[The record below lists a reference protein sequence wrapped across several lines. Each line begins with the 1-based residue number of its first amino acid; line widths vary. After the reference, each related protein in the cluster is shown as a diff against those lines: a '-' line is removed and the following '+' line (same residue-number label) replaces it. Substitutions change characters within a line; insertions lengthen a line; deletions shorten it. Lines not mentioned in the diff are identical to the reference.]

1 MAEPTS
7 APYNPIN
14 GKELLDIILRRA
26 HSQLSLHQ
34 DFSEAI
40 TYPAFSFI
48 LTVDLSVP
56 HMEEHRISLAI
67 GSQGA
72 LAENLKSIKHT
83 IKAQGDPAP
92 DQDRADANL
101 HIPRPVMSSGGI
113 VDLKT
118 V

>member
-1 MAEPTS
+1 MEATS

-14 GKELLDIILRRA
+14 GKELLDIIMRRA
-26 HSQLSLHQ
+26 FTQLSLHQ

-40 TYPAFSFI
+40 TYPAFSFTLNI
-48 LTVDLSVP
+48 DLSVP
-56 HMEEHRISLAI
+56 HLEEHKLSQVTGSAGIVKDPKSLKHI
-67 GSQGA
+67 INSTGA
-72 LAENLKSIKHT
+72 S
-83 IKAQGDPAP
+83 AP

-113 VDLKT
+113 VDHKT